1 MSARKSSGMQ
11 GAVNKVQS
19 EAKKAGAALSK
30 KAAPL
35 IKKVKQEVARAE
47 RSDAAKAVKKAI
59 SQAERSEAA
68 KAVKKAISQVK
79 AKLAKRAP
87 AKKAAAKKAV
97 RK

>member
-1 MSARKSSGMQ
+1 MSAKKSSGMQ

-59 SQAERSEAA
+59 SQAERSDAA
-68 KAVKKAISQVK
+68 KAVKKAISQ
-79 AKLAKRAP
+79 AERSE
-87 AKKAAAKKAV
+87 AA
-97 RK
+97 